1 MPDGWCAMK
10 KFVLAMSCTVLMV
23 MLIALNY
30 LLWDKENKEK
40 SIKDLESSN
49 MYINSSINALN
60 RENEKLANENKQLKD
75 KIIELED
82 ENERLKAQNLQSE
95 LDKTKINGILAHKY
109 KVIDKLKEYADAKFL
124 ANDIA
129 AWIESLGKGEYETA
143 YKLLQTQMANQN
155 EVLSPED
162 FASRYKNI
170 VRSASI
176 KSLEFYT
183 GYIPEDKKGE
193 IVIKVLIEIKK
204 ADDKKNVECP
214 FVEGVNERL
223 VIVDFDGA
231 ENKWVITGIYSS
243 F

>member
-1 MPDGWCAMK
+1 MGGVAVK
-10 KFVLAMSCTVLMV
+10 KLVLAMACTMLMV

-40 SIKDLESSN
+40 SIKELESSN

-82 ENERLKAQNLQSE
+82 DNERLKAQNLQIE
-95 LDKTKINGILAHKY
+95 LDKTKIGGILNHKNE
-109 KVIDKLKEYADAKFL
+109 VIDKLKQYTDANLFAD
-124 ANDIA
+124 DIA

-143 YKLLQTQMANQN
+143 YRLLQTQMANQN
-155 EVLSPED
+155 EVLSAED
-162 FASRYKNI
+162 FAKRYKNI
-170 VRSASI
+170 VKSASI

-204 ADDKKNVECP
+204 SDDKKNTECP
-214 FVEGVNERL
+214 FDEGVNERL
-223 VIVDFDGA
+223 VIVDFDAA
-231 ENKWVITGIYSS
+231 ENRWVITGIYRS